1 MAMTS
6 HEPARVH
13 DGHGGGREPLLV
25 RAALALEHNDALDP
39 AVKAL
44 EPVAEALVASEPA
57 RRALHGRVLGHAL
70 HPLLTDLPIGAW
82 TSATILDLTG
92 SSREAASR
100 LVGVGLLAA
109 VPTAVT
115 GWAEWATTEG
125 GAKRVGVAHAAA
137 NSVALGL
144 YTGSW
149 LARRRGH
156 HGLGVA
162 IGLAAGVVVGAGGF
176 LGSHLSLARKV
187 STHNAAFAP
196 EPPAHA

>member
-1 MAMTS
+1 MASTTQQPTRD
-6 HEPARVH
+6 HQ
-13 DGHGGGREPLLV
+13 GHGGHGEPLLV
-25 RAALALEHNDALDP
+25 RAALALEHNEALDP
-39 AVKAL
+39 AVEAL
-44 EPVAEALVASEPA
+44 EPVAEALVANETV

-82 TSATILDLTG
+82 TSAAILDLTG
-92 SSREAASR
+92 SSREAARR

-115 GWAEWATTEG
+115 GWAEWATTQG

-162 IGLAAGVVVGAGGF
+162 IGLAAGVAVGAGGF

-187 STHNAAFAP
+187 STHHAAFDG
-196 EPPAHA
+196 EPPAHS